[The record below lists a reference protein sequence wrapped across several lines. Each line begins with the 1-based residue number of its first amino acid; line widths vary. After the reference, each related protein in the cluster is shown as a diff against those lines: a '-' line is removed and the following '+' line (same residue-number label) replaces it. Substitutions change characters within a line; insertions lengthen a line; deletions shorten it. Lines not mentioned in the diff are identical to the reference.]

1 MSGRL
6 LLLSVRPRFAA
17 LILAGTKT
25 IELRRVRPRV
35 VPGDGVL
42 LYVSSPVMALTA
54 CSTVERVFEGSPTK
68 LWEVV
73 RSRAGV
79 TRREYD
85 EYFRGAARG
94 AGISLGEVD
103 RFSHAVPLSE
113 LREIWPGFHPPQSFR
128 YLDSQAFEDMAVL
141 TPRVAG
147 AHVSSTI
154 DLMASRTSP

>member
-35 VPGDGVL
+35 DPGDGVL
-42 LYVSSPVMALTA
+42 LYVSSPVMALMA
-54 CSTVERVFEGSPTK
+54 YSTVERVFEGSPAK
-68 LWEVV
+68 LWEQV

-94 AGISLGEVD
+94 VGIVLGALD
-103 RFSHAVPLSE
+103 RFSRAVPLSE
-113 LREIWPGFHPPQSFR
+113 LRERWPGFHPPQSFR

-141 TPRVAG
+141 TQNVAR
-147 AHVSSTI
+147 APVSSTI
-154 DLMASRTSP
+154 ALMSCPTSS